1 MKTKICQYVSAIALL
16 GAATVAQAEVTAN
29 IAAASNYFFRG
40 LTQTDDGAAVSGG
53 LDYDYGNGISV
64 GTWLSNID
72 FGGKESSEVDIYGG
86 YGGTYKEVDYGI
98 GGIYYWYPGAG
109 GDEEGGDLDYAEI
122 NGSLTWKRVTG
133 SVAYTVW
140 GETDADGAAFVDGD
154 LYYNVSLD
162 VPMEKVTAFKD
173 FSANVFVG
181 YYDFDEADTYTHWGA
196 SISKDAGPLGSFSL
210 TYEQT
215 DGGEDDDVATNDS
228 PEFWIGWSKDI

>member
-1 MKTKICQYVSAIALL
+1 MNIKFSQILCAATLL
-16 GAATVAQAEVTAN
+16 GAASITHAELSAN
-29 IAAASNYFFRG
+29 IAASSNYLFRG

-53 LDYDYGNGISV
+53 LDYDYGNGFSL

-72 FGGKESSEVDIYGG
+72 FGGKESAEVDIYGG
-86 YGGTYKEVDYGI
+86 YGSTYKEVDYSVGA
-98 GGIYYWYPGAG
+98 IYYYYPGAG
-109 GDEEGGDLDYAEI
+109 GDQQGGDLDYAEI

-140 GETDADGAAFVDGD
+140 GETDADGAAFADGD
-154 LYYNVSLD
+154 MYYNVSLD
-162 VPMEKVTAFKD
+162 VPLEKVAAFKD
-173 FSANVFVG
+173 FSGSVFIG

-215 DGGEDDDVATNDS
+215 DGGEDDDVATSDS
-228 PEFWIGWSKDI
+228 PDFWIGWSKEI